1 MKTTILLIAI
11 FLFTGASAFS
21 QSFSIGI
28 KGGANLGKIEGQS
41 FKDEFSLGYHA
52 GAFATIGFSKK
63 FAIQPEVLFNQI
75 NNDTTTNFSDV
86 FKVKNV
92 GSIQLKYLS
101 IPLLLNYNIDKIIA
115 IQAGPQFSILMN
127 ENDNLL
133 KNGENA
139 FKSGEFSIVGG
150 IQLKLLKFRAYG
162 RYIGGLTDINH
173 ITSNG
178 TWKASA
184 FQLGVGFAL

>member
-1 MKTTILLIAI
+1 MKTTILLIAVC
-11 FLFTGASAFS
+11 LFAGTAAFS
-21 QSFSIGI
+21 QSFSIGL
-28 KGGANLGKIEGQS
+28 KGGANLGKIQGHT

-63 FAIQPEVLFNQI
+63 FAIQPEILFNQI

-86 FKVKNV
+86 FKVKNIS
-92 GSIQLKYLS
+92 SIKLKYLS
-101 IPLLLNYNIDKIIA
+101 IPVLFNYNIDKFIA

-133 KNGENA
+133 KNGQNA
-139 FKSGEFSIVGG
+139 FQSGEFSVVGG
-150 IQLKLLKFRAYG
+150 IQLKILNFRAYG
-162 RYIGGLTDINH
+162 RYVGGLTDINH
-173 ITSNG
+173 ITSSG
-178 TWKASA
+178 AWKASA

>member
-11 FLFTGASAFS
+11 CLFTGTSAFS

-28 KGGANLGKIEGQS
+28 KGGANLGKIQGHA

-52 GAFATIGFSKK
+52 GAFATIGLGKK

-162 RYIGGLTDINH
+162 RYIGGITDINH
-173 ITSNG
+173 ITSSG
-178 TWKASA
+178 TWKASS